1 VIVAHLELRDYR
13 NYRFASLALNPG
25 VTVVIGP
32 NGQGKTNLVEAIGV
46 LAAGTSHRV
55 SGDQALVRS
64 GEDRA
69 ILRARLS
76 HGDRAITIEAELNRT
91 GANRLQVNGQPVR
104 SREARRYLDSVLFAP
119 EDLAIVRGEPGGRRR
134 FLDDLLAMR
143 QPRMVGVLADYE
155 RVLRQRNTLL
165 KSARASRIGDSALG
179 TLDVWDERLAE
190 LGSDIVAGREAV
202 VAELGPHVADAYQ
215 AIAGAAHDVRLSME
229 ATAGRTAE
237 EFLVA
242 LRARRP
248 DELERAMTLVGP
260 HRDDLVIELNAMP
273 ARTTA
278 SHGESWSTALA
289 LKLASAQLLRAT
301 GPAGD
306 PVLVLDDVFAE
317 LDAGRRARLVDAVA
331 GYEQVLVTAAVE
343 EDLPRGLTGSTVR
356 IRAGEIVGAD
366 GGGHGSSPVES
377 RETATVD
384 PENASG

>member
-13 NYRFASLALNPG
+13 NYREASLSLSPG
-25 VTVVIGP
+25 VTVIIGP

-46 LAAGTSHRV
+46 LAAGSSHRV
-55 SGDQALVRS
+55 SGDQALVRA

-91 GANRLQVNGQPVR
+91 GANRLQVNGQAVR

-134 FLDDLLAMR
+134 FLDDLLSMR
-143 QPRMVGVLADYE
+143 QPRMVGVLSDYE

-165 KSARASRIGDSALG
+165 KSARATRVSESALS
-179 TLDVWDERLAE
+179 TLDVWDERLAD
-190 LGSDIVAGREAV
+190 LGADIVAGRAAL
-202 VAELGPHVADAYQ
+202 VAELGPHVARAYQ
-215 AIAGAAHDVRLSME
+215 SIAGAAHEVGLSME
-229 ATAGRTAE
+229 STAGETPE
-237 EFLVA
+237 TFLEA
-242 LRARRP
+242 LRARRS
-248 DELERAMTLVGP
+248 DELDRAMTLVGP

-289 LKLASAQLLRAT
+289 LKLASAELLRQT

-343 EDLPRGLTGSTVR
+343 EDLPPGLVGTTIR
-356 IRAGEIVGAD
+356 IRAGEIVETVAPSAGAS
-366 GGGHGSSPVES
+366 G
-377 RETATVD
+377 
-384 PENASG
+384 ENASG

>member
-1 VIVAHLELRDYR
+1 MIVAHLELRNYR
-13 NYRFASLALNPG
+13 NYRETSLPLSPG
-25 VTVVIGP
+25 VTVIIGP

-55 SGDQALVRS
+55 SGDQALVRV
-64 GEDRA
+64 GEERA

-76 HGDRAITIEAELNRT
+76 HGERAITVEAEINRT
-91 GANRLQVNGQPVR
+91 GTNRLQVNGQPVR
-104 SREARRYLDSVLFAP
+104 AREARRYLDSVLFAP

-143 QPRMVGVLADYE
+143 QPRMVGVLTDYE

-165 KSARASRIGDSALG
+165 KSARARRVSESALG

-190 LGSDIVAGREAV
+190 LGADIVAGRLALI
-202 VAELGPHVADAYQ
+202 AELGPHVTRAYQ
-215 AIAGAAHDVRLSME
+215 AIAGAAHEVQLAME
-229 ATAGRTAE
+229 STAAETAE
-237 EFLVA
+237 SFLAA
-242 LRARRP
+242 LRARRS
-248 DELERAMTLVGP
+248 DELDRAMTLVGP

-289 LKLASAQLLRAT
+289 LKLASAELLRQT

-343 EDLPRGLTGSTVR
+343 EDLPPGLVGTTVR
-356 IRAGEIVGAD
+356 ILAGEIVGAVAGD
-366 GGGHGSSPVES
+366 ADAAPEHAGG
-377 RETATVD
+377 
-384 PENASG
+384 

>member
-13 NYRFASLALNPG
+13 NYREASIPLGPG
-25 VTVVIGP
+25 VTVIIGP

-46 LAAGTSHRV
+46 LAAGSSHRV
-55 SGDQALVRS
+55 SGDQALVRA

-69 ILRARLS
+69 ILRARLA
-76 HGDRAITIEAELNRT
+76 HGDRAITLEAELNRT

-143 QPRMVGVLADYE
+143 QPRMTGVLNDYE

-165 KSARASRIGDSALG
+165 KSARASRISESGLS

-190 LGSDIVAGREAV
+190 LGADIVAGRASL
-202 VAELGPHVADAYQ
+202 VAELAPHVATAYQ
-215 AIAGAAHDVRLSME
+215 AIAGEAHEVRLAME
-229 ATAGRTAE
+229 ATAGETPE
-237 EFLVA
+237 TFLEA
-242 LRARRP
+242 LRARRA
-248 DELERAMTLVGP
+248 DELDRAMTLVGP

-289 LKLASAQLLRAT
+289 LKLASAELLRET

-343 EDLPRGLTGSTVR
+343 EDLPPALAGTPIR
-356 IRAGEIVGAD
+356 IRAGEVVGI
-366 GGGHGSSPVES
+366 G
-377 RETATVD
+377 RENTV
-384 PENASG
+384 G

>member
-1 VIVAHLELRDYR
+1 MIVAHLELRDYR
-13 NYRFASLALNPG
+13 NYREASLSLSPG
-25 VTVVIGP
+25 VTVIIGP

-46 LAAGTSHRV
+46 LAAGSSHRV
-55 SGDQALVRS
+55 SGDQALVRA

-119 EDLAIVRGEPGGRRR
+119 EDLAIVRGDPGGRRR
-134 FLDDLLAMR
+134 FLDDLLSMR
-143 QPRMVGVLADYE
+143 QPRMVGVLADYD

-165 KSARASRIGDSALG
+165 KSARATRVSESALG
-179 TLDVWDERLAE
+179 TLDVWDERLAD
-190 LGSDIVAGREAV
+190 LGADIVAGRSSL
-202 VAELGPHVADAYQ
+202 VAELGPHVARAYQ
-215 AIAGAAHDVRLSME
+215 AIAGAAHQVGLSME
-229 ATAGRTAE
+229 STAGETPAI
-237 EFLVA
+237 FLEA
-242 LRARRP
+242 LRARRS
-248 DELERAMTLVGP
+248 DELDRAMTLVGP

-289 LKLASAQLLRAT
+289 LKLASAELLRRT

-317 LDAGRRARLVDAVA
+317 LDAGRRSRLVDAVA

-343 EDLPRGLTGSTVR
+343 EDLPPGLVGTTIR
-356 IRAGEIVGAD
+356 IRAGEIV
-366 GGGHGSSPVES
+366 
-377 RETATVD
+377 ETAA
-384 PENASG
+384 PSMGASGENASG

>member
-13 NYRFASLALNPG
+13 NYKEASIALGPG
-25 VTVVIGP
+25 VTIVIGP

-46 LAAGTSHRV
+46 LAAGSSHRV

-69 ILRARLS
+69 IVRARLR
-76 HGDRAITIEAELNRT
+76 HGDRAVTIEAELNRT

-143 QPRMVGVLADYE
+143 QPRMTGVLSDYE

-165 KSARASRIGDSALG
+165 KSARSSRISDSALT
-179 TLDVWDERLAE
+179 TLDVWDERLAA
-190 LGSDIVAGREAV
+190 LGAEIVAGRAALVE
-202 VAELGPHVADAYQ
+202 ELGPHVAAAYR
-215 AIAGAAHDVRLSME
+215 AIAGSTQEVGLAME
-229 ATAGRTAE
+229 TTGAGTPEA
-237 EFLVA
+237 FLDA
-242 LRARRP
+242 LRGRRS

-260 HRDDLVIELNAMP
+260 HRDDLSIELNAMP

-289 LKLASAQLLRAT
+289 LKLASAELLREN

-317 LDAGRRARLVDAVA
+317 LDAGRRARLVDAVT

-343 EDLPRGLTGSTVR
+343 EDLPPGLSGAVIRIRSGEVVGSTEEHA
-356 IRAGEIVGAD
+356 IG
-366 GGGHGSSPVES
+366 
-377 RETATVD
+377 
-384 PENASG
+384 

>member
-1 VIVAHLELRDYR
+1 MIVAHLELRDYR
-13 NYRFASLALNPG
+13 NYREASLSLSPG
-25 VTVVIGP
+25 VTVIIGP

-46 LAAGTSHRV
+46 LAAGSSHRV
-55 SGDQALVRS
+55 SGDQALVRA

-91 GANRLQVNGQPVR
+91 GANRLQVNGQAVR

-134 FLDDLLAMR
+134 FLDDLLSMR
-143 QPRMVGVLADYE
+143 QPRMVGVLSDYE

-165 KSARASRIGDSALG
+165 KSARATRVSESALS
-179 TLDVWDERLAE
+179 TLDVWDERLAD
-190 LGSDIVAGREAV
+190 LGADIVAGRAAL
-202 VAELGPHVADAYQ
+202 VAELGPHVARAYQ
-215 AIAGAAHDVRLSME
+215 SIAGAAHEVGLSME
-229 ATAGRTAE
+229 STAGETPE
-237 EFLVA
+237 TFLEA
-242 LRARRP
+242 LRARRS
-248 DELERAMTLVGP
+248 DELDRAMTLVGP

-289 LKLASAQLLRAT
+289 LKLASAELLRQT

-343 EDLPRGLTGSTVR
+343 EDLPPGLVGTTIR
-356 IRAGEIVGAD
+356 IRAGEIVETVAPSAGAS
-366 GGGHGSSPVES
+366 G
-377 RETATVD
+377 
-384 PENASG
+384 ENASG